1 MKLPKIHFSKIP
13 PKYRQYLVIGA
24 GCTVLLL
31 VLMAF
36 SQEETKIVRV
46 APKTDRS
53 VNVLTDQKRRNLG
66 MDAIA
71 SRVNSLANENKRL
84 RAEVD
89 RLSKDISDTRS
100 NDALE
105 RQMRDRYEKLHNEIA
120 RLRELQTQSAPF
132 AQGRSNNEFS
142 HQTESE
148 IGNPFQAE
156 SSSPAEIEVGNTGM
170 KSSGGSGN
178 SSSSKSKSVS
188 KITTSNTRTLPRTIT
203 IVSEDDDTPVVSS
216 RGRKG
221 KKTGGSVNYIPAGS
235 IMTGTL
241 ITGGDFPTGSGGKDN
256 PMPVLVRLTKTA
268 ILPNRFQSDVRECFM
283 LMSGHGD
290 LSSERAKFRGETLS
304 CVRHDGGVIQ
314 TKVSS
319 YVAGE
324 DGKEGIKG
332 RLVSKQGQMIARTM
346 FAGFISGIGKAFD
359 YTPVEVLSTSSTGT
373 VQYQS
378 HFSAEAA
385 KGGFAKGVSTA
396 AEKVA
401 DFYAKLADAMVPVVE
416 ITPGRQVDIVVVSG
430 ARIDPKV
437 TAKLST
443 EGSGSINN

>member
-1 MKLPKIHFSKIP
+1 MNLKAYFSKLPAKK
-13 PKYRQYLVIGA
+13 RQYFVIGGA
-24 GCTVLLL
+24 IAALVF
-31 VLMAF
+31 VLMF
-36 SQEETKIVRV
+36 FTQDQGKIVRV
-46 APKTDRS
+46 SPKTDRS

-71 SRVNSLANENKRL
+71 SRVNSLATENKRL
-84 RAEVD
+84 RDEVE

-105 RQMRDRYEKLHNEIA
+105 RQMRERFEKMSNEIS
-120 RLRELQTQSAPF
+120 RLREAQSLSGPVQTINEGG
-132 AQGRSNNEFS
+132 QGGSNLVEV
-142 HQTESE
+142 E
-148 IGNPFQAE
+148 GNPFIDPSAASGMPSDMNGGLEPMQSGANANTNQQPKKKAE
-156 SSSPAEIEVGNTGM
+156 AK
-170 KSSGGSGN
+170 KSAP
-178 SSSSKSKSVS
+178 KQLIV
-188 KITTSNTRTLPRTIT
+188 
-203 IVSEDDDTPVVSS
+203 VSEDDKPSTSSYSS
-216 RGRKG
+216 RNARK
-221 KKTGGSVNYIPAGS
+221 KKEAGTVNYIPAGS
-235 IMTGTL
+235 ILTGTL

-314 TKVSS
+314 TKLSS

-332 RLVSKQGQMIARTM
+332 RLVSKQGQMIARTLV
-346 FAGFISGIGKAFD
+346 AGFLSGISDAFD
-359 YTPVEVLSTSSTGT
+359 YNPVEVLSTTATGS

-378 HFSAEAA
+378 NFSLDAV
-385 KGGFAKGVSTA
+385 KGGFATGASNA

-401 DFYAKLADAMVPVVE
+401 DFYAKLADSMVPVVE

-430 ARIDPKV
+430 TKIDPRV

-443 EGSGSINN
+443 SGTGSINN

>member
-1 MKLPKIHFSKIP
+1 MLNFKAQISKVSPKK
-13 PKYRQYLVIGA
+13 RQWIVIGGA
-24 GCTVLLL
+24 CVALLAF
-31 VLMAF
+31 LMF
-36 SQEETKIVRV
+36 VTKDEGKVVRV
-46 APKTDRS
+46 SPKTDRT

-71 SRVNSLANENKRL
+71 ARVNSLATENRRL
-84 RAEVD
+84 RAEVE

-105 RQMRDRYEKLHNEIA
+105 RQMSERFDKIQNEMA
-120 RLRELQTQSAPF
+120 RLREVQNSTSTTYRTYQNDSEPDALV
-132 AQGRSNNEFS
+132 
-142 HQTESE
+142 TESE
-148 IGNPFQAE
+148 INNPFQE
-156 SSSPAEIEVGNTGM
+156 QQEILNGQ
-170 KSSGGSGN
+170 SGSN
-178 SSSSKSKSVS
+178 PPVVRMDSSSSSSNKSRAKA
-188 KITTSNTRTLPRTIT
+188 TLPAPKNLIV
-203 IVSEDDDTPVVSS
+203 VSEDITPTTTGS
-216 RGRKG
+216 RRYARG
-221 KKTGGSVNYIPAGS
+221 KKESGTVNYIPAGS

-241 ITGGDFPTGSGGKDN
+241 ITGGDFPTGSGGMDN

-314 TKVSS
+314 TRISS

-332 RLVSKQGQMIARTM
+332 RLVSKQGQMIARTLV
-346 FAGFISGIGKAFD
+346 AGFLSGLSKAFD
-359 YTPVEVLSTSSTGT
+359 YSPVEVLSTTATGS

-378 HFSAEAA
+378 NFSTDAV
-385 KGGFAKGVSTA
+385 KGGLATGASNA

-401 DFYAKLADAMVPVVE
+401 DFYSKLADSMVPVVE

-437 TAKLST
+437 TAKLAT
-443 EGSGSINN
+443 NGTGSINN

>member
-1 MKLPKIHFSKIP
+1 MLNLKANLAKVSPKK
-13 PKYRQYLVIGA
+13 RQWLVIGGA
-24 GCTVLLL
+24 CIALLAL
-31 VLMAF
+31 LMVA
-36 SQEETKIVRV
+36 TKDEGKVVRIS
-46 APKTDRS
+46 PKNDRT

-71 SRVNSLANENKRL
+71 ARVNSLATENRRL
-84 RAEVD
+84 RAEVE

-105 RQMRDRYEKLHNEIA
+105 RQMSERFDKIQNEMA
-120 RLRELQTQSAPF
+120 RLREVQNSTGAYRTYQNDSESGSPI
-132 AQGRSNNEFS
+132 
-142 HQTESE
+142 TESE
-148 IGNPFQAE
+148 TANPFQDSQE
-156 SSSPAEIEVGNTGM
+156 VFGDQPGSNPPVVKMPSSSN
-170 KSSGGSGN
+170 SSG
-178 SSSSKSKSVS
+178 SS
-188 KITTSNTRTLPRTIT
+188 RTKVAPPTPKNLIV
-203 IVSEDDDTPVVSS
+203 VSEDTPTEIRSNR
-216 RGRKG
+216 RGIRG
-221 KKTGGSVNYIPAGS
+221 KKESGTVNYIPAGS

-241 ITGGDFPTGSGGKDN
+241 ITGGDFPTGSGGMDN
-256 PMPVLVRLTKTA
+256 PMPVLIRLTKTA

-314 TKVSS
+314 TKISS

-332 RLVSKQGQMIARTM
+332 RLVSKQGQMIARTLV
-346 FAGFISGIGKAFD
+346 AGFLSGLSKAFD
-359 YTPVEVLSTSSTGT
+359 YSPVEVLSTTASGS

-378 HFSAEAA
+378 NFSTDAV
-385 KGGFAKGVSTA
+385 KGGLATGASNA

-401 DFYAKLADAMVPVVE
+401 DFYSKLADSMVPVVE

-437 TAKLST
+437 TAKLAT
-443 EGSGSINN
+443 NGKTSINE